1 MNRRCRPQPIRTIE
15 RANSDMKPNAA
26 ETLNVDQ
33 VQALLGGDDLKRVV
47 ARLQRR
53 MAQGKALTGKL
64 QLNQASANERSAI
77 ARLLGRVPTNG
88 SSLTIDLDQLTSLL
102 VHARACES
110 LEDAVIALV
119 GPVPNQRS
127 LAEEHQ
133 RAWDQLW
140 QAARR
145 RLPSNVPA
153 LAWIEDLRTSGLLKR
168 IAGGDHQAAQGLLD
182 QAVSLVKQVPFAAI
196 RLAELAAATTGNS
209 HSLDKGFPLSAL
221 VIRYSRQLTQ
231 AAEWKTAAG
240 RRDAWES
247 LGVLCDEV
255 SGPVLVLNLR
265 ADSESL
271 TGRALNLHADAGEP
285 YRISVRQLR
294 RQPPTFHPQTT
305 GSIIFVC
312 ENPTVVDV
320 AANKLGRACRPLMC
334 LDGQPKTGGRMLLDA
349 LAKAGYELRYHGDF
363 DWDGVRIGNT
373 ITQAHGATSWRFGAT
388 DYAEAPKGESSL
400 VGLPVTPSWDPQL
413 GELMAQVGKCVHEE
427 ILLEAL
433 LSDLASLD

>member
-1 MNRRCRPQPIRTIE
+1 MIPI
-15 RANSDMKPNAA
+15 NPDAA
-26 ETLNVDQ
+26 TTVNVDQ
-33 VQALLGGDDLKRVV
+33 VQALLGGDDLQRFV

-53 MAQGKALTGKL
+53 MAQGKPLTGKL
-64 QLNQASANERSAI
+64 QLSQASGNERSAI
-77 ARLLGRVPTNG
+77 ARLLGRAPTNG
-88 SSLTIDLDQLTSLL
+88 NSLTIDLDRLTQLLA
-102 VHARACES
+102 HARACDS
-110 LEDAVIALV
+110 LEKAVTALV
-119 GPVPNQRS
+119 GPVTNQRS
-127 LAEEHQ
+127 RAEATQ
-133 RAWDQLW
+133 RAWEQLW

-145 RLPSNVPA
+145 RLQSNLQA

-182 QAVSLVKQVPFAAI
+182 QAVSLVKEVPFPAI

-221 VIRYSRQLTQ
+221 VIRYSRQLTE

-265 ADSESL
+265 ADNESL

-294 RQPPTFHPQTT
+294 RQPPTFHPHTT
-305 GSIIFVC
+305 GPIIFVC

-320 AANKLGRACRPLMC
+320 AANKLGRACRPLVC
-334 LDGQPKTGGRMLLDA
+334 LDGQPKTGGRMLLDH
-349 LAKAGYELRYHGDF
+349 LTKAGCELRYHGDF
-363 DWDGVRIGNT
+363 DWDGVRIANT
-373 ITQAHGATSWRFGAT
+373 ITQVHGATSWQFGAS
-388 DYAEAPKGESSL
+388 DYSAASKGEWSL
-400 VGLPVTPSWDPQL
+400 AGLPATPSWDPQL

-427 ILLEAL
+427 ILLESL
-433 LSDLASLD
+433 LGDLASPG